1 MITHGS
7 EKDSGVAVG
16 SRKTYLISR
25 STANLATKV
34 SGSVWDEN
42 DNKNVLR
49 ARSRSSRRT
58 RTERTGMNF
67 CYELA
72 SAGVVMELSNLL
84 SQVEHH
90 QRRESSRQN
99 LGVRCIRRKQKIAVI
114 AVGDGQLVVE

>member
-7 EKDSGVAVG
+7 DKDSGVAVG
-16 SRKTYLISR
+16 LQKTYILSR

-42 DNKNVLR
+42 NNNNVLQE
-49 ARSRSSRRT
+49 RSRSSRRT

-67 CYELA
+67 CYELV
-72 SAGVVMELSNLL
+72 SAGVVMELSNLP

-99 LGVRCIRRKQKIAVI
+99 LGVRCIWRKRKIAII